1 MEFVLSFFR
10 LSKCMF
16 TIHFKSILP
25 RVDHSIISRSY
36 FWIFLLQNFSVVIYT
51 DLKSVV
57 WSIDREHMIFYWVTV
72 EHPFYLLFLCYN
84 LVFRMSYEWFS
95 IFILLSGSRPQCL
108 DYWDQPEMPSNDASF
123 FVFLIVVEFSA
134 VTILGGKY
142 IEEIIYL
149 LFLCINSV
157 WVQLCFLA
165 MDDSI

>member
-1 MEFVLSFFR
+1 
-10 LSKCMF
+10 
-16 TIHFKSILP
+16 
-25 RVDHSIISRSY
+25 
-36 FWIFLLQNFSVVIYT
+36 
-51 DLKSVV
+51 
-57 WSIDREHMIFYWVTV
+57 
-72 EHPFYLLFLCYN
+72 
-84 LVFRMSYEWFS
+84 MSYEWFS